1 MNLGVSSARQ
11 TLYYCLVTDE
21 MHVAEGGGS
30 IEEEEQLDVL
40 HVDWEEALRLSFD
53 ERVNRSGTLFGA
65 FLFFEKY
72 VLPYARSLAGTGV
85 AASASAIVASNSS
98 N

>member
-53 ERVNRSGTLFGA
+53 ERVNRSGTLFGV

-72 VLPYARSLAGTGV
+72 VLPYARSLAGTGAV
-85 AASASAIVASNSS
+85 SASAIAASNSS